1 MQNPIGEADL
11 EWILHRN
18 CEGTEQLRNVTD
30 KGGTMRNFK
39 MILQYEGTRYKG
51 WQRQES
57 TEHTIQGKLES
68 ILTKMAGTPV
78 EIQGSGR
85 TDAGVHALGQV
96 ANFHADIRMSEQEI
110 MNYVNSYLPEDIAV
124 ISVKEASER
133 FHSRLNATGKTYC
146 YLLVQSGIPHVF
158 ERRFA
163 HRIEERL
170 DVEAM
175 EKAAGYLLGTHDFAA
190 FTSTKKSKKSTVRT
204 IDEITFT
211 REYSSVMHIM
221 TEVQEP
227 DLLRITYSGDGFLYH
242 MVRILTG
249 TLMEVGMQLRSPEEI
264 PEILKSKNREMA
276 GPLVPAKGLTLMEVR
291 YS

>member
-57 TEHTIQGKLES
+57 TEHTIQGKLEG
-68 ILTKMAGTPV
+68 ILSKMAGTPV

-190 FTSTKKSKKSTVRT
+190 FTSAKKSKKSTVRT